1 MSTLFY
7 TYFICTHTQHIHP
20 VVDLYQINKLFSRAT
35 ANCFRL
41 QTLHIKWLNNSD
53 V

>member
-1 MSTLFY
+1 MTQVHSF
-7 TYFICTHTQHIHP
+7 THIQHIHHI
-20 VVDLYQINKLFSRAT
+20 VVLYQIDKLFSRAT